1 MVISLDL
8 REKKNRSREER
19 RDWSGVWLPE
29 MTVTACRTG
38 VRALVRQVLHISA
51 GARGVQA
58 VDQVGGIDVR
68 QGLGGDDFDP
78 AGPLEMFHQISLSSF
93 TTEDVGN
100 LGSPPP

>member
-1 MVISLDL
+1 M
-8 REKKNRSREER
+8 
-19 RDWSGVWLPE
+19 
-29 MTVTACRTG
+29 
-38 VRALVRQVLHISA
+38 RQVLHISA
-51 GARGVQA
+51 GTRGVQA

-100 LGSPPP
+100 LGSSPPCNINIEIKSEVESGLNDFLPHINKY